1 MTRTMRALA
10 LARRRALLAA
20 AVVIALLAQIAP
32 PWRLPWAVADHGGAL
47 RSAPMSPLLVGLI
60 AAALALGA
68 GAIILVIVKLL
79 TRKAPPSG

>member
-1 MTRTMRALA
+1 MTRTMKA
-10 LARRRALLAA
+10 LARRIALLAA
-20 AVVIALLAQIAP
+20 AAVGALLAQISA
-32 PWRLPWAVADHGGAL
+32 PWRLPWALADHGGAL

-68 GAIILVIVKLL
+68 GAIVLVIVKLL

>member
-1 MTRTMRALA
+1 MTRIMKA
-10 LARRRALLAA
+10 LARRIALLAA
-20 AVVIALLAQIAP
+20 VVVTLLSQVAL
-32 PWRLPWAVADHGGAL
+32 PWRLPSAVADHGGAL

-68 GAIILVIVKLL
+68 GAIVLVIVKLL

>member
-10 LARRRALLAA
+10 RRIALLAA
-20 AVVIALLAQIAP
+20 AAGGALLAQIAL
-32 PWRLPWAVADHGGAL
+32 PWRPPWAVADHGGAL

-68 GAIILVIVKLL
+68 GAIVLVIVKLL
-79 TRKAPPSG
+79 SRKAPPSG

>member
-1 MTRTMRALA
+1 MRTF
-10 LARRRALLAA
+10 ARRIALLAA
-20 AVVIALLAQIAP
+20 AVAVALLLPIAP

-68 GAIILVIVKLL
+68 GAIVLVIVKVI
-79 TRKAPPSG
+79 TRKAPPSE

>member
-10 LARRRALLAA
+10 RRIALLAA
-20 AVVIALLAQIAP
+20 ALVALPAQIAP

-68 GAIILVIVKLL
+68 GAIVLVIVKLL

>member
-1 MTRTMRALA
+1 MTRTMRALF
-10 LARRRALLAA
+10 RR
-20 AVVIALLAQIAP
+20 IAL
-32 PWRLPWAVADHGGAL
+32 PWRPPWAVADHGGAL

-68 GAIILVIVKLL
+68 GAIVLVIVKLL

>member
-1 MTRTMRALA
+1 MRVF
-10 LARRRALLAA
+10 ARRIALLAA
-20 AVVIALLAQIAP
+20 AVVALLSQIAP

-68 GAIILVIVKLL
+68 GAIVLVIVKLL
-79 TRKAPPSG
+79 TRKEPPSE

>member
-1 MTRTMRALA
+1 MTRTMKA
-10 LARRRALLAA
+10 LARRIALLAA
-20 AVVIALLAQIAP
+20 AAVVALLVQIAP

-68 GAIILVIVKLL
+68 GAIVLVIVKLL
-79 TRKAPPSG
+79 SRKVPPSG

>member
-10 LARRRALLAA
+10 RRIALLAA
-20 AVVIALLAQIAP
+20 AVVGALLSPIAP
-32 PWRLPWAVADHGGAL
+32 PWCVERALADHGGVL

-68 GAIILVIVKLL
+68 GAIVLVIVKLL
-79 TRKAPPSG
+79 TRKATPSG

>member
-1 MTRTMRALA
+1 MRALA
-10 LARRRALLAA
+10 RRIALLAA
-20 AVVIALLAQIAP
+20 AVVGALLSPIAL
-32 PWRLPWAVADHGGAL
+32 VADHGGAL

-68 GAIILVIVKLL
+68 GAIVLVIVKLL

>member
-10 LARRRALLAA
+10 RRIAPRAA
-20 AVVIALLAQIAP
+20 AVVGALLAPIAP
-32 PWRLPWAVADHGGAL
+32 PWWVERALADHGGAL

-60 AAALALGA
+60 AAALALAA
-68 GAIILVIVKLL
+68 GAIVLVIVKLL

>member
-1 MTRTMRALA
+1 MTRTMKA
-10 LARRRALLAA
+10 LARRIALLAA
-20 AVVIALLAQIAP
+20 AVVTLLSQIAL
-32 PWRLPWAVADHGGAL
+32 PWHLPWAVGDHGGAL

-68 GAIILVIVKLL
+68 GAIVLVIVKLL

>member
-1 MTRTMRALA
+1 MRALA
-10 LARRRALLAA
+10 RRIALLAA
-20 AVVIALLAQIAP
+20 AVVGALLSPIAL
-32 PWRLPWAVADHGGAL
+32 VADHGGAL

-68 GAIILVIVKLL
+68 GAIVLVLVKLL